1 MDFKKV
7 EFLLKRYD
15 RGETTRSE
23 ELELRTFFENETVP
37 EHWAH
42 YKLLFSFFQ
51 NENQIESNHTFT
63 TPRKTKFRPWMSI
76 AAAAVVTIGVFFQQY
91 ESNRQKQEAQKAFAQ
106 TFEILNLVSEQM
118 TKSTAKLSYIKTFSD
133 TTNQFIKQ

>member
-1 MDFKKV
+1 M
-7 EFLLKRYD
+7 E
-15 RGETTRSE
+15 S
-23 ELELRTFFENETVP
+23 
-37 EHWAH
+37 
-42 YKLLFSFFQ
+42 
-51 NENQIESNHTFT
+51 QIESNHNFT

-118 TKSTAKLSYIKTFSD
+118 TKKHC
-133 TTNQFIKQ
+133 

>member
-1 MDFKKV
+1 
-7 EFLLKRYD
+7 
-15 RGETTRSE
+15 
-23 ELELRTFFENETVP
+23 
-37 EHWAH
+37 
-42 YKLLFSFFQ
+42 
-51 NENQIESNHTFT
+51 
-63 TPRKTKFRPWMSI
+63 MSI

>member
-1 MDFKKV
+1 M
-7 EFLLKRYD
+7 
-15 RGETTRSE
+15 
-23 ELELRTFFENETVP
+23 
-37 EHWAH
+37 
-42 YKLLFSFFQ
+42 
-51 NENQIESNHTFT
+51 
-63 TPRKTKFRPWMSI
+63 
-76 AAAAVVTIGVFFQQY
+76 FFQQY